1 MNAVRVAARTQPAE
15 QAMII
20 FHGLGDSGSGW
31 SFLADYLQ
39 KDPAFSHTRFIF
51 PHAPILPVTAN
62 GGMKM
67 PAWFDIMEWS
77 LTPSKVDT
85 EGFQRSLGVAQIY
98 VQEQIDA
105 GIEPENIIVGGF
117 SQGAALALASA
128 VTLPVKIGGFVSLS
142 GFCII
147 PKKLRQIKNVKNVD
161 TPVFHGHG
169 DCDPVVALSMGQ
181 QAKEFFTGECG
192 IRHYDLRIYPG
203 LEHSTSPEEMVDL
216 VEFIKKIFKL
226 HKS

>member
-1 MNAVRVAARTQPAE
+1 MSAVRVAAKIQPAE

-31 SFLADYLQ
+31 SFLAEYLQ
-39 KDPAFSHTRFIF
+39 KDPAFAHTRFIF
-51 PHAPILPVTAN
+51 PHAPILSVTAN

-85 EGFQRSLGVAQIY
+85 EGFLRSLGVAQIY

-105 GIEPENIIVGGF
+105 GIRPENIIVGGF

-142 GFCII
+142 GFCTITE
-147 PKKLRQIKNVKNVD
+147 KLRQIKNQKNVE

-169 DCDPVVALSMGQ
+169 DCDPVISLYKGQ
-181 QAKEFFTGECG
+181 EAKNFFTSECG
-192 IRHYDLRIYPG
+192 IRHYDFRIYPG
-203 LEHSTSPEEMVDL
+203 LEHSTAPEEMIDL
-216 VEFIKKIFKL
+216 VQFIKNIFKL
-226 HKS
+226 HKN